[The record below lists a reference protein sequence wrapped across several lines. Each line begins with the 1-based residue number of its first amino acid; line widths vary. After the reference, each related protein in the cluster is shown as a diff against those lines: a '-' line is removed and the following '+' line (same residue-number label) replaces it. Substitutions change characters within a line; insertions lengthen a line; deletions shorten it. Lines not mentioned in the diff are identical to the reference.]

1 MSKIEVEDDDNDDDD
16 DDENDEDDGDDDSMF
31 AKRFGFC
38 SNSANKSGT

>member
-1 MSKIEVEDDDNDDDD
+1 MSKIEVDDDGDKDDDD
-16 DDENDEDDGDDDSMF
+16 DDEDDGDDDSMF